1 MNLPLPRYD
10 FPMTPAARGAVL
22 ATSGNAVL
30 YQGKTTDRFGGC
42 TLFAGKQVA
51 GAGFCSA
58 WARKA

>member
-1 MNLPLPRYD
+1 
-10 FPMTPAARGAVL
+10 MTLAARGAVL